1 MIRGIMGKKI
11 GMTQIFDT
19 EGNITPVT
27 VVEAGPCTILGL
39 KDAVVKRDGSASAG
53 KHKVVL
59 GYEAVK
65 ETRLQKPVLG
75 FFKKIGQTPLKHVK
89 EFESADNKD
98 YKVGDQLKADLFKAG
113 DFVDVTGTS
122 IGKGFQG
129 GMVRWNWNGG
139 PAAHGSM
146 HHRRVG
152 SIGSS
157 SDPSR
162 VYKGQHMPGHMGMD
176 TVTVQSLRIM
186 RVDADQNLIL
196 VKGAVP
202 GHKNGVVVINKSKK
216 RAFRSLDE
224 VKASQSTVKKNPMKQ
239 SKAAV
244 GKTTAKK

>member
-1 MIRGIMGKKI
+1 MRGIMGKKI
-11 GMTQIFDT
+11 GMTQIFDN

-39 KDAVVKRDGSASAG
+39 KDHPK
-53 KHKVVL
+53 KVIL
-59 GYEAVK
+59 GYGQVK

-75 FFKKIGQTPLKHVK
+75 FFKKIGQAPLRHVK

-162 VYKGQHMPGHMGMD
+162 VYKGQRMPGHMGMD
-176 TVTVQSLRIM
+176 TVTVQSLRVM

-216 RAFRSLDE
+216 KAFRSLE
-224 VKASQSTVKKNPMKQ
+224 EKRETAAVKRNPMKQ
-239 SKAAV
+239 SKAAA
-244 GKTTAKK
+244 GATKAKK